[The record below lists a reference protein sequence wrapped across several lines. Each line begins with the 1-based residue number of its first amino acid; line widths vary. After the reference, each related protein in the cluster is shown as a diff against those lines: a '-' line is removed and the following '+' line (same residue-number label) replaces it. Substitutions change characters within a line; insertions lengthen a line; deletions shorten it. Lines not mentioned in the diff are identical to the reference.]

1 MSTLDKGPVKP
12 KRGRKSKKTIAEN
25 ALLEAAKISNTNLLI
40 NENMILD
47 LNEKTDCLDTE
58 DIELNLTTSLN
69 EELDIEDSKD
79 EKQVLKK
86 RGRKPKGGKIIKQ
99 NTNLNTQKENK
110 PNIILHLKCSLKDLD
125 GIGDF
130 NSNYTA
136 TNIDPYNFSLSKN
149 DLNYELLNDKTDTN
163 DSLFNNFH
171 INSSS
176 FIIQKFDKEEEKEK
190 EKDDLDIHSNNN
202 YVPESIVDNRD
213 VWRKLKILEHNL
225 HFNNISDKKSA
236 CFWCSYDF
244 DNPPIYI
251 PKHFIKDSY
260 HVYGCFCSP
269 ECAVAHLMEENIDS
283 STKFERY
290 HLINHIYS
298 KIYDY
303 KKNIKPAP
311 HPHYMLEK
319 FYGNLSI
326 QEYRSLLKSERL
338 FLIVDKPLT
347 RILPEFHED
356 NDEFIIHN
364 KIIPSSTYQ
373 VKKKIQKP
381 MTQSKN
387 NIVNEKFGIS
397 QTN

>member
-1 MSTLDKGPVKP
+1 MSESDIGPVKP

-25 ALLEAAKISNTNLLI
+25 ALLESAKNSNTNLFVD
-40 NENMILD
+40 ENMILNLKENID
-47 LNEKTDCLDTE
+47 LSEE
-58 DIELNLTTSLN
+58 QDIDLNLTTILN
-69 EELDIEDSKD
+69 DDPDIEDIKD
-79 EKQVLKK
+79 EKHILKK

-130 NSNYTA
+130 NSNFTA

-149 DLNYELLNDKTDTN
+149 DLNYELLNDKN
-163 DSLFNNFH
+163 DSNDNLFNNFQM
-171 INSSS
+171 NSST
-176 FIIQKFDKEEEKEK
+176 FVIKKFDK
-190 EKDDLDIHSNNN
+190 DDDSDENENENKNLISSRTVNTTAMDTREI
-202 YVPESIVDNRD
+202 
-213 VWRKLKILEHNL
+213 WRKLKILEHNL

-236 CFWCSYDF
+236 CFWCTYDF

-303 KKNIKPAP
+303 KKK
-311 HPHYMLEK
+311 
-319 FYGNLSI
+319 
-326 QEYRSLLKSERL
+326 
-338 FLIVDKPLT
+338 
-347 RILPEFHED
+347 
-356 NDEFIIHN
+356 
-364 KIIPSSTYQ
+364 
-373 VKKKIQKP
+373 
-381 MTQSKN
+381 
-387 NIVNEKFGIS
+387 
-397 QTN
+397 

>member
-1 MSTLDKGPVKP
+1 MTTIDKGPVKP

-47 LNEKTDCLDTE
+47 LNEKTDCLDSE

-99 NTNLNTQKENK
+99 NTSLNMQKENK

-163 DSLFNNFH
+163 DSLFNNFQ

-176 FIIQKFDKEEEKEK
+176 FIIQKFEKE
-190 EKDDLDIHSNNN
+190 
-202 YVPESIVDNRD
+202 V
-213 VWRKLKILEHNL
+213 
-225 HFNNISDKKSA
+225 
-236 CFWCSYDF
+236 
-244 DNPPIYI
+244 
-251 PKHFIKDSY
+251 
-260 HVYGCFCSP
+260 
-269 ECAVAHLMEENIDS
+269 
-283 STKFERY
+283 
-290 HLINHIYS
+290 
-298 KIYDY
+298 
-303 KKNIKPAP
+303 
-311 HPHYMLEK
+311 
-319 FYGNLSI
+319 
-326 QEYRSLLKSERL
+326 
-338 FLIVDKPLT
+338 
-347 RILPEFHED
+347 LP
-356 NDEFIIHN
+356 
-364 KIIPSSTYQ
+364 
-373 VKKKIQKP
+373 
-381 MTQSKN
+381 
-387 NIVNEKFGIS
+387 
-397 QTN
+397 